1 MGGGHRADLPVQ
13 EVLQDGLG
21 QCRAFCRIG
30 AGAELVKQH
39 QILVGNLLHDGDD
52 VGHMGRKGGKGLL
65 NGLLVSNVGE
75 HLVENGQLR
84 PKLPGDLQAGLGHQ
98 GKQADGFKRHGF
110 AARIRAGNDQGGKGG
125 AQLHRT
131 GNDLFR
137 VDQRMADTDQA
148 DDPVLVQFGGNGPH
162 LPGQLALGKYK
173 IQMGQ
178 KNDVLLDHVR
188 LFADGGGQGGED
200 PFDLFPLLGGPFAD
214 LVAELDDR
222 QRLHKQGSAR
232 GTLILHDAR
241 DIGAEFGA
249 DGNHVPA
256 VSDGDDGLLQIL
268 GHLAP
273 DHLAELG
280 TDLLVGLGDVPADV
294 VQGGAGV
301 IRHFL
306 FAQNRAGNV
315 LLQLPESLETGGL
328 GGDHR
333 GVFPLRHQAASGGA
347 GGPQGFRH
355 RKESLLRKGGA
366 LLRQGKIR
374 PHVRKPAQRIAA
386 LIGQDDDGFFRFAL
400 CLLDFAKVRKRNQ
413 LAAFFLAQVGQGI
426 IGQL

>member
-1 MGGGHRADLPVQ
+1 
-13 EVLQDGLG
+13 
-21 QCRAFCRIG
+21 
-30 AGAELVKQH
+30 
-39 QILVGNLLHDGDD
+39 
-52 VGHMGRKGGKGLL
+52 
-65 NGLLVSNVGE
+65 
-75 HLVENGQLR
+75 
-84 PKLPGDLQAGLGHQ
+84 
-98 GKQADGFKRHGF
+98 
-110 AARIRAGNDQGGKGG
+110 
-125 AQLHRT
+125 
-131 GNDLFR
+131 
-137 VDQRMADTDQA
+137 MADADQA
-148 DDPVLVQFGGNGPH
+148 DDPILVQLRGNGPH

-178 KNDVLLDHVR
+178 KNDVLLDHIR

-241 DIGAEFGA
+241 DVGAEFGA

-280 TDLLVGLGDVPADV
+280 ADLLVGLGDVPADV

-301 IRHFL
+301 IGHFL
-306 FAQNRAGNV
+306 FAQDRAGNV
-315 LLQLPESLETGGL
+315 LLQLPEGLEPGGL
-328 GGDHR
+328 GRDQR
-333 GVFPLRHQAASGGA
+333 GVFPLGHQAASGGA

-355 RKESLLRKGGA
+355 QKEGLLRKGGA

-374 PHVRKPAQRIAA
+374 PHVRKTAQRIAA

-400 CLLDFAKVRKRNQ
+400 GLLDFAEVRKRNQ

-426 IGQL
+426 ICQLRENFIEFQHAECLFRQTKHLLSSMKRYCTPVSSRSSVPDKGSEGARPSIRSRQARTMRSLSSGLSMVKDKSGETEIFLSLLQRLARDVGAGA